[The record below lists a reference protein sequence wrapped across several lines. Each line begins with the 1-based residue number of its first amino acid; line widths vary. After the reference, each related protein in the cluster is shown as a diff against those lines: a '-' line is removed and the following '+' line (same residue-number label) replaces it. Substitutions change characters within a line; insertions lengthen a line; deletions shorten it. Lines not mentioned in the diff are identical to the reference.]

1 MHALFTLWMDF
12 WHVQTICI
20 TELYDCVN
28 PNTVIILYVCM
39 LMTWSTSYCLVTV
52 SGIYGMYACMY
63 VYVCKVS
70 QI

>member
-52 SGIYGMYACMY
+52 SEIYGMHICMY
-63 VYVCKVS
+63 VGFYCC
-70 QI
+70 Q